1 MLFHHITNFVATQ
14 ESGNNMSLAPAAYLN
29 VDMNP
34 NQVELL
40 KPMQKNVMMA
50 SILKDSA
57 GKGALKL
64 IAKHRIDMIDGN
76 VGSYSRALNST
87 GRMDMIRD
95 VNALAAAV
103 AVISKE
109 KFNEKRVQRK
119 LQIRKQLR
127 RSKSNKQQNQWKK
140 YNNVR

>member
-14 ESGNNMSLAPAAYLN
+14 ESGNNASLAPAAYLN
-29 VDMNP
+29 VEMNDD
-34 NQVELL
+34 QVELL
-40 KPMQKNVMMA
+40 KPTQKNVMMG

-64 IAKHRIDMIDGN
+64 IAKRRIDMIDGN
-76 VGSYSRALNST
+76 VGSYSRVLNST
-87 GRMDMIRD
+87 GRMEMIRD

-109 KFNEKRVQRK
+109 RLMRKLVQRK
-119 LQIRKQLR
+119 LLNRKL
-127 RSKSNKQQNQWKK
+127 
-140 YNNVR
+140 